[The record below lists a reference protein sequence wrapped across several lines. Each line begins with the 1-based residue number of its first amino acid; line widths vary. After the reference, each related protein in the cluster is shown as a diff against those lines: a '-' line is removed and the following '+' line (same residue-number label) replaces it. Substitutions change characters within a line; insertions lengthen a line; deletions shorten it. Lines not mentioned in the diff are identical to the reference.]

1 MKSINDQFLEI
12 LANYQGILHKVNL
25 VYFRSPS
32 EKEENFQEIVY
43 QLWKSF
49 PELKNRDSIGSW
61 IYRVA
66 INTSIS
72 RIRKAS
78 RIEYRPKLPDI
89 CDKTFDA
96 AEAISRNTSLQIL
109 LEAVSNLDEID
120 RSIMLLWLDENSYE
134 QIAGIIG
141 ISSSNVGVRI
151 NRAKETLRKLMN
163 TTNHGKQ

>member
-1 MKSINDQFLEI
+1 MKSINDEFLEI
-12 LANYQGILHKVNL
+12 M
-25 VYFRSPS
+25 
-32 EKEENFQEIVY
+32 Y

-49 PELKNRDSIGSW
+49 PDLKKRDSLGSW
-61 IYRVA
+61 IYKVA

-89 CDKTFDA
+89 CDKTVDT
-96 AEAISRNTSLQIL
+96 AEAISRNTSLHIL

-120 RSIMLLWLDENSYE
+120 RSIMLLWLDENSYD

-141 ISSSNVGVRI
+141 ISPSNVGVRI

-163 TTNHGKQ
+163 TANH

>member
-1 MKSINDQFLEI
+1 MKSINDEFLEI
-12 LANYQGILHKVNL
+12 MANYQGIVHKVNL
-25 VYFRSPS
+25 VYFRSAS
-32 EKEENFQEIVY
+32 EREENFQEIMY

-49 PELKNRDSIGSW
+49 PELKKRDSLGSW
-61 IYRVA
+61 VYKVA

-89 CDKTFDA
+89 CDKTVDT

-109 LEAVSNLDEID
+109 LEAISHLDEID
-120 RSIMLLWLDENSYE
+120 RSIMLLWLDQNSYD

-141 ISSSNVGVRI
+141 ISPSNVGVRI

-163 TTNHGKQ
+163 TANH

>member
-1 MKSINDQFLEI
+1 MKSINDEFLEI
-12 LANYQGILHKVNL
+12 MANYQGIVHKVNL
-25 VYFRSPS
+25 VYFRSAS
-32 EKEENFQEIVY
+32 EREENFQEIMY

-49 PELKNRDSIGSW
+49 PELKKRDSLGSW
-61 IYRVA
+61 VYKVA

-89 CDKTFDA
+89 CDKTVDT

-120 RSIMLLWLDENSYE
+120 RSIMLLWLDESYD

-141 ISSSNVGVRI
+141 ISPSNVGVRI

-163 TTNHGKQ
+163 TANH

>member
-1 MKSINDQFLEI
+1 MKSTNDEFLEI
-12 LANYQGILHKVNL
+12 ITNYQGILHKVNL
-25 VYFRSPS
+25 VYFRSHS
-32 EKEENFQEIVY
+32 EREENFQEIVY

-49 PELKNRDSIGSW
+49 AKLKNRESLGSW
-61 IYRVA
+61 IYKVA

-89 CDKTFDA
+89 CDKTIDT
-96 AEAISRNTSLQIL
+96 AEAISLNASLQML
-109 LEAVSNLDEID
+109 LEAIKHLDEID
-120 RSIMLLWLDENSYE
+120 RSIMLLWLDENSYD

-163 TTNHGKQ
+163 TSNHGKQ